1 MTLSQ
6 TGWEPQPCQCPRP
19 RVHEFG
25 EANLHYLIQRR
36 LEKGPECRTWSSEWE
51 MDLLQGLV
59 RSPVGL
65 GQHFLSLLAVG
76 CRIPNDILKSYW
88 WGWPLM
94 MWLLRHFRFINE
106 MVQSL
111 IRDVPATDPGLGNE
125 CVVASWAP
133 PSGRLARNVSSFPM
147 AGWSCI
153 IYMCHTFFIQPSVE
167 GH

>member
-25 EANLHYLIQRR
+25 EANSHYLIQRR

-111 IRDVPATDPGLGNE
+111 IGDVPATDPGLGNPLL
-125 CVVASWAP
+125 CCATHASLCHP
-133 PSGRLARNVSSFPM
+133 PAFPGGPLAKVTLLFFWHINSF
-147 AGWSCI
+147 
-153 IYMCHTFFIQPSVE
+153 
-167 GH
+167 